1 MSITMVRRAGI
12 ACCAL
17 VVLMAPI
24 ACVGPQGPPG
34 PQGPSGSGGGPP
46 YIWVCTPAQYGNGGS
61 PTPGNVYVFNGGSV
75 TANVAVN
82 FLDRNGNNLAGVTV
96 PGSSPAATYPGE
108 TGASTSP
115 LAVAHTRDVS
125 YFLPVTG
132 GPGFDGVTNV
142 SASIRVTSDQPIA
155 VGSNFQFSGY
165 HPVPCSLL
173 PR

>member
-1 MSITMVRRAGI
+1 MSIDS
-12 ACCAL
+12 AL
-17 VVLMAPI
+17 RGAISCFSLVLLMAPI

-34 PQGPSGSGGGPP
+34 PLGPSGSGSGPP
-46 YIWVCTPAQYGNGGS
+46 YVWICTPAQYGNGGS
-61 PTPGNVYVFNGGSV
+61 PTAGNVYIFNGGSA

-82 FLDRNGNNLAGVTV
+82 ILDRNGNNLAGVTV

-108 TGASTSP
+108 TGATTSP
-115 LAVAHTRDVS
+115 LAAAHTRDVS

-132 GPGFDGVTNV
+132 GPGFDGITNV
-142 SASIRVTSDQPIA
+142 STSIRVTSDQPIV

-173 PR
+173 PK